1 MTRKG
6 SPWLHQLLL
15 DAAHAAARTT
25 TYLGAQYRRL
35 AKRRGPKKALFAIA
49 HSILVVCFHLLQ
61 RHVAYEDME
70 ANVFDE
76 HEHAALKKT

>member
-25 TYLGAQYRRL
+25 TYLGAQCRRL